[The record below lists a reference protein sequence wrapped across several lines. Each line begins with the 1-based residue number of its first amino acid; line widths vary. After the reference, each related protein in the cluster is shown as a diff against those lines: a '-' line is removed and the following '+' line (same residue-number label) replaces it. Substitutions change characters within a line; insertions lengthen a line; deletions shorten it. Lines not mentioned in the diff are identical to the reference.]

1 MKISSSDEVTIPGI
15 TNNNKLTFKNHADE
29 VFKKSS
35 QKLDALRRIK
45 PILSK
50 EKARLL
56 VNAFINCQLFTLL
69 EYGCLLLKVQLT
81 ECEKLHF
88 RALQIVYNVH
98 GKSCE
103 ELLAVSNDI
112 SVHQKQLRILA
123 IEVYKSFMKTNAD
136 FMWDF
141 CNTKFAPYDFRTSE
155 KFYLLKVNATR
166 YGLNYLIFRGSLL
179 WNNLLTSIKIS
190 QTFTDFKNNLRHFE
204 NIYCTCVV
212 LR

>member
-1 MKISSSDEVTIPGI
+1 M
-15 TNNNKLTFKNHADE
+15 
-29 VFKKSS
+29 
-35 QKLDALRRIK
+35 
-45 PILSK
+45 
-50 EKARLL
+50 
-56 VNAFINCQLFTLL
+56 
-69 EYGCLLLKVQLT
+69 LLKVQLT

-141 CNTKFAPYDFRTSE
+141 CNTKFAPYDFRISE